1 MRPSLPNSLPA
12 RPFTAGAEY
21 AMLIFLPPIVIDS
34 VRPLLV
40 SAEAKLEAAMSTP
53 ALIQIDFMID
63 PLTGG

>member
-1 MRPSLPNSLPA
+1 LPT

-21 AMLIFLPPIVIDS
+21 AMLIFLPAIVTDS
-34 VRPLLV
+34 VRPLFV
-40 SAEAKLEAAMSTP
+40 SADTKAEAAMSIP